1 MPFKLL
7 PRLDSSFT
15 QTSDQPQV
23 LLGHVLSDSHYH
35 SQYHMLVPA
44 EQTEDLHHKILLWD
58 LLLPETMW
66 HTPSCAYCWPS
77 ETDWRLH
84 NIAVGLVADWGYVE
98 YLSCAYWPSITDW
111 RLYNI
116 AMGLVADWGY
126 VEYLHNASW
135 PQLNRLLTLPQNTA
149 VGLTET
155 VWTHNGWDVAAS
167 LVVALCRIDF
177 SKTFSWSEWNQSAV
191 LVCWQADLGCIKWD
205 SWSAAFTLWS
215 LATKACM
222 HKHAGI
228 GVHFK
233 TDTNLQLA

>member
-7 PRLDSSFT
+7 PRLDGSFT

-66 HTPSCAYCWPS
+66 HTPSCAYCWSS

-126 VEYLHNASW
+126 VEYLHNACW
-135 PQLNRLLTLPQNTA
+135 PQPNRLMTLQYRYGTCCW
-149 VGLTET
+149 LR
-155 VWTHNGWDVAAS
+155 
-167 LVVALCRIDF
+167 LCGIPA
-177 SKTFSWSEWNQSAV
+177 Q
-191 LVCWQADLGCIKWD
+191 CI
-205 SWSAAFTLWS
+205 
-215 LATKACM
+215 LAPA
-222 HKHAGI
+222 
-228 GVHFK
+228 
-233 TDTNLQLA
+233 